1 MNSKEEDMKAGTITD
16 MILVIQR
23 STLSSMWMLFPQC
36 YNIKVNAQEDMSCLS
51 LYWRKTTK
59 LCFSGIYDDDPE
71 ITTLDRGD
79 FGK

>member
-1 MNSKEEDMKAGTITD
+1 M
-16 MILVIQR
+16 LH
-23 STLSSMWMLFPQC
+23 LS
-36 YNIKVNAQEDMSCLS
+36 V
-51 LYWRKTTK
+51 YWRKTMH

>member
-1 MNSKEEDMKAGTITD
+1 MKAGTITD
-16 MILVIQR
+16 MILV
-23 STLSSMWMLFPQC
+23 MLFSVMFCVDIISRC
-36 YNIKVNAQEDMSCLS
+36 YITTQNVALVCILE
-51 LYWRKTTK
+51 KTMH

>member
-1 MNSKEEDMKAGTITD
+1 MKAGTITD
-16 MILVIQR
+16 MILVI
-23 STLSSMWMLFPQC
+23 LFSVMFCVDIISWCFDTTQ
-36 YNIKVNAQEDMSCLS
+36 NNQEDILYLS
-51 LYWRKTTK
+51 LYWRKTTR